1 MTAKRHDEEGDVASQ
16 VLGAGHNTGG
26 TGSSG
31 KQEKAATKKSKKA
44 TNTSKKTT
52 SRTASKSGTQKK
64 GAQKATSGK
73 QQQKSKEER
82 EMEKELSDVGKQE
95 YHRREDDSDKS
106 RKDIYYIGIEDPK
119 DLRREVLSSAKS
131 LVLTLRKFEQIR
143 ENRKQKV
150 EYFSQ
155 LKALIKEINVL
166 VSKLKGYMPETKL
179 RHLPVP
185 KKEEEAEKQPK
196 QEESQPAPQPEPPKK
211 QQKKAPQESELDKL
225 ERELRMIEGKLEKID
240 S

>member
-52 SRTASKSGTQKK
+52 SRTASKSGTQRKR
-64 GAQKATSGK
+64 TSGK
-73 QQQKSKEER
+73 QQQKSKEEQ
-82 EMEKELSDVGKQE
+82 EVEKELSAVGKRE
-95 YHRREDDSDKS
+95 YHRREDDTDKS

-185 KKEEEAEKQPK
+185 KKKEEAEEQPK